1 MRPSPRHFKDA
12 LYEQFARVGK
22 ALASPGRLELL
33 DLLAQAPR
41 TVDALAQ
48 ATEMSTANASQHLQ
62 VLRAAG
68 LVRARKDRLF
78 VTCEVAGDDV
88 AALYLAF
95 RRVSE
100 ASLADVD
107 PIARELLV
115 GPDRLV
121 PVGSGPLLALLLQ

>member
-1 MRPSPRHFKDA
+1 MSSSPRHFKEA

-22 ALASPGRLELL
+22 ALASPSRLELL

-68 LVRARKDRLF
+68 LVRSRKGGVF
-78 VTCEVAGDDV
+78 VTCELAGDDV
-88 AALYLAF
+88 SALYLAL

-100 ASLADVD
+100 ERLA
-107 PIARELLV
+107 EV
-115 GPDRLV
+115 G
-121 PVGSGPLLALLLQ
+121 

>member
-68 LVRARKDRLF
+68 LVRSRKDGLF
-78 VTCEVAGDDV
+78 VTRQLAGDDA
-88 AALYLAF
+88 AALYLAL
-95 RRVSE
+95 RTGSE
-100 ASLADVD
+100 ARLPEVD
-107 PIARELLV
+107 RIGAE
-115 GPDRLV
+115 
-121 PVGSGPLLALLLQ
+121 